1 MVTALTIRRITKT
14 IKVLFMKPLPAAL
27 CGLALLSS
35 IAQARNDGQWTNQ
48 APEIRSWFNGL
59 ANQRGG
65 QCCSFADGLSIDDPD
80 WDVKGNGYRVRIKGE
95 WVDVPP
101 EALVSAQNRI
111 GRAIVWPLEVEGKT
125 KIRCFMPGV
134 EG

>member
-1 MVTALTIRRITKT
+1 MRLTLI
-14 IKVLFMKPLPAAL
+14 AAL
-27 CGLALLSS
+27 CLASVPALSRDS
-35 IAQARNDGQWTNQ
+35 GQWGDVK
-48 APEIRSWFNGL
+48 PEIRLWFNGL

-95 WVDVPP
+95 WIDVPP

-125 KIRCFMPGV
+125 KIRCFMPGS
-134 EG
+134 ET